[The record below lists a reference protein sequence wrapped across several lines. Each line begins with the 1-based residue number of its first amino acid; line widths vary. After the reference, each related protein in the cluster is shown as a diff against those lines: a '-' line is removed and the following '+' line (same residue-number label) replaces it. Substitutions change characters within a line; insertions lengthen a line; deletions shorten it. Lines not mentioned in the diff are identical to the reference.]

1 MTVRVGNTLQAP
13 GGFATRTEQERYG
26 EALDHL
32 RGIASGEVEHDFQA
46 VEQAL
51 AERDLPSG
59 R

>member
-1 MTVRVGNTLQAP
+1 VGNTLQAP